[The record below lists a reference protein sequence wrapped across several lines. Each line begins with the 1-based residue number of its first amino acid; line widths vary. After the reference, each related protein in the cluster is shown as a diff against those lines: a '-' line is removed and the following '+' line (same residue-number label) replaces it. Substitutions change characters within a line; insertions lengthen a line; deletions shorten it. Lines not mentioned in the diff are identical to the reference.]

1 MWSEDI
7 QGSEAYA
14 RALQKTGILSGTE
27 TEAICKGLGKVKAE
41 WAEGKFEVVV
51 SSASETTSSC
61 LGLATIPG

>member
-7 QGSEAYA
+7 QGSEVYA

-27 TEAICKGLGKVKAE
+27 TEAICKGLEKVKAE

-51 SSASETTSSC
+51 SRVHQRTT
-61 LGLATIPG
+61 